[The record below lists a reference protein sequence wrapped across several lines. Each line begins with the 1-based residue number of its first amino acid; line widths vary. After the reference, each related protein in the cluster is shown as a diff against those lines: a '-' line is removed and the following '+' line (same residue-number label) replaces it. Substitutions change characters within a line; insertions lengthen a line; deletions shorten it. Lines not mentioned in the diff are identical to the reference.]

1 LSTVK
6 AKAKA
11 IANTF
16 CCAECYP
23 QLFSH
28 GALLLPE
35 EGETLEAT
43 SFHFTLWISKVFGK
57 AAAEFTRRKGVCVCV
72 CVYLSV
78 ERTAFSLF
86 LCRYKR
92 EHVGSGRHTEEQW
105 WAKVFILEPCSLG
118 QSLWISQPARPRTVD
133 LHITLRVRW

>member
-1 LSTVK
+1 SSFYSAQSAWSRSCGHPGIERTRVK

-57 AAAEFTRRKGVCVCV
+57 AAAEFTRRKA
-72 CVYLSV
+72 
-78 ERTAFSLF
+78 T
-86 LCRYKR
+86 
-92 EHVGSGRHTEEQW
+92 
-105 WAKVFILEPCSLG
+105 LEDVVK
-118 QSLWISQPARPRTVD
+118 T
-133 LHITLRVRW
+133 